1 MALKITTPIGT
12 DKGITDEAYVRISS
26 YNLQTAGSAT
36 FHIEIYENESVFKG
50 ETPEL
55 AGIARNSQI
64 GDMIV
69 VALNSTVTDEDGKS
83 TIVKDLSP
91 AVGVDIFT
99 FGYASLKDKLVG
111 LFGEKN
117 VIDC

>member
-1 MALKITTPIGT
+1 MALKITTQIGT

-36 FHIEIYENESVFKG
+36 FYIQIYENESVAKG

-55 AGIARNSQI
+55 AGLARNSQI

-69 VALNSTVTDEDGKS
+69 VALNSTIENKDGTK